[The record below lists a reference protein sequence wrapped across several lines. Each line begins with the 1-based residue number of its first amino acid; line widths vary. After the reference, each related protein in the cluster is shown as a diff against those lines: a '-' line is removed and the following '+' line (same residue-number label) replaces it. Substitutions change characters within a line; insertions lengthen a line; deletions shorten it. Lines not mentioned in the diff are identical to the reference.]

1 MAIRSLRL
9 ATDPPEILGSKP
21 PPILAKG
28 FRPFFLLG
36 ALLATVLVPLWVLAL
51 SGVVT
56 LGGRLDPITWHAHEM
71 VFGFAAAIV
80 AGFLLTAAGNWTQ
93 RETAIGAPLAVLV
106 ALWLAGRVALFVSSS
121 WLAVAIDLAFL
132 PAVALAVGRPILA
145 AKNKRNFVMVAML
158 LLLALANA
166 AVHFG
171 TEPRRALVAG
181 VDVITFLM
189 VVIAGRIVPMF
200 TKNATRIESIRS
212 LPKLD
217 IAAAFCVLAV
227 LVTDA
232 VAPVP
237 RPLEIAVFLL
247 AAALVAARTLHWG
260 TRHTFRDPLL
270 WILHVGHA
278 WIPIGLALRPFAPSV
293 GIHAIT
299 AGAIGALTLGMM
311 ARVALGHTGRALTA
325 PASMKAAFLLVTF
338 GAVLRVAR
346 ILDASA
352 FLWALAFLLYT
363 VSYAPILF
371 APRID
376 GKPG

>member
-1 MAIRSLRL
+1 MKLRL
-9 ATDPPEILGSKP
+9 VTDPPEIVGVRP
-21 PPILAKG
+21 PPVLAKG

-36 ALLATVLVPLWVLAL
+36 AILAAMLVPLWVLAL

-71 VFGFAAAIV
+71 VFGFAAAII
-80 AGFLLTAAGNWTQ
+80 AGFLLTAAGNWTK
-93 RETAIGAPLAVLV
+93 RETAIGLPLAALV
-106 ALWLAGRVALFVSSS
+106 GVWLAARIALFVSKS
-121 WLAVAIDLAFL
+121 WIAVALDLSFL
-132 PAVALAVGRPILA
+132 PAVAVFVGRPIVA
-145 AKNKRNFVMVAML
+145 TKSKRNFVMVAML
-158 LLLALANA
+158 FLLAIANA
-166 AVHFG
+166 GVHFSA
-171 TEPRRALVAG
+171 EPRRALLAG

-217 IAAAFCVLAV
+217 IAAALSIVAVLGADVFAPLPRAVEITVFVLAG
-227 LVTDA
+227 A
-232 VAPVP
+232 
-237 RPLEIAVFLL
+237 F
-247 AAALVAARTLHWG
+247 VAARTIHWG
-260 TRHTFRDPLL
+260 TRYTFRDPLL

-278 WIPIGLALRPFAPSV
+278 WIAIGLALRPFAASA

-311 ARVALGHTGRALTA
+311 ARVALGHTGRPLTA
-325 PASMKAAFLLVTF
+325 PPAMKAAFLLVTF

-352 FLWALAFLLYT
+352 FVWALAFLLYA
-363 VSYAPILF
+363 VAYAPILV
-371 APRID
+371 APRVD